1 VNNSKKIIS
10 GIIVIGA
17 IIISVAVLLQINLE
31 EGAYRNELDNSWQ
44 VSGKF
49 QIDKSEYMLGEK
61 VFINIVEL
69 DENEK
74 GVMRFFNPVNDT
86 HNEQYIGLKFD
97 GSIKSSSNLYIS
109 PALHPIKRCTV
120 DSLVGE
126 WLVWIDG
133 TEYNDLKFTITN
145 EYLTGTESQFEP
157 LC

>member
-1 VNNSKKIIS
+1 VGKSKKIIS
-10 GIIVIGA
+10 GIIAISA
-17 IIISVAVLLQINLE
+17 IIISVAVVLQINLE
-31 EGAYRNELDNSWQ
+31 EGAYRNELDDSWQ

-69 DENEK
+69 DEDEK

-86 HNEQYIGLKFD
+86 HNEQYLGLEFD
-97 GSIKSSSNLYIS
+97 GSKKSSSNFYIS
-109 PALHPIKRCTV
+109 PQLHPMKRCTI

-126 WLVWIDG
+126 WIVWIDG

-145 EYLTGTESQFEP
+145 EYLKGTESQFEP

>member
-1 VNNSKKIIS
+1 MSKSKKIIS
-10 GIIVIGA
+10 GIIAISA
-17 IIISVAVLLQINLE
+17 IIISVAVVLQINLE
-31 EGAYRNELDNSWQ
+31 EESFRNELDDSWQ

-69 DENEK
+69 DEDEK

-86 HNEQYIGLKFD
+86 HNEQYLGLEFD
-97 GSIKSSSNLYIS
+97 GSKKSSSNFYIS
-109 PALHPIKRCTV
+109 PQLHPMKRCTI

-126 WLVWIDG
+126 WIVWIDG

-145 EYLTGTESQFEP
+145 EYLKGTESQFEP